1 MILRSSS
8 AIIPFST
15 GQLNMAA
22 HGKANALIFHTTVS
36 RFSNLVT
43 DLDTIAAIGFDGIEL
58 GANKL
63 EAYLASGYGAGDL
76 KALLEDIYVPGM
88 GFLTDIERQGRQASE
103 MYARAD
109 ALFELATLSGAQGVQ
124 VLTGPVDVR
133 SVVEWTHTG
142 RTDRYAGV
150 LGLPHARQI
159 AVTAKNLARL
169 ADMAAERGL
178 VLYLE
183 ALSWAPVSGI
193 DKSIQL
199 IDAAGRDNVKIVI
212 DYWHCHTSGV
222 TPDDIAKLDARL
234 IHGVHVCD
242 SLPFPGGIPDEQVL
256 RDVPTGKGVIDLRQ
270 WTDAVKATGYRGWW
284 SCELFCRKQQQQNAA
299 TVAAQLKRLL
309 ARLVA

>member
-1 MILRSSS
+1 MSNT
-8 AIIPFST
+8 IIPFLT
-15 GQLNMAA
+15 GYLKMAA
-22 HGKANALIFHTTVS
+22 QSKANALIFHTTVS
-36 RFSNLVT
+36 RFSNLIT

-58 GANKL
+58 GADKL
-63 EAYLASGYGAGDL
+63 EAYLASGYGPEDL
-76 KALLEDIYVPGM
+76 KALLENIYVPGM
-88 GFLTDIERQGRQASE
+88 GFLIDIERQGQQTSA

-109 ALFELATLSGAQGVQ
+109 ELFELATLSGAQGVQ
-124 VLTGPVDVR
+124 VLTGPVDVQ
-133 SVVEWTHTG
+133 SVVEWTQNG

-150 LGLPHARQI
+150 LGLPYARQI
-159 AVTAKNLARL
+159 AATAKNLARL

-183 ALSWAPVSGI
+183 ALSWAPINGI

-222 TPDDIAKLDARL
+222 TPDDIAKLDSR
-234 IHGVHVCD
+234 IIYGVHVCD
-242 SLPFPGGIPDEQVL
+242 SLPFPGGIPDERVL
-256 RDVPTGKGVIDLRQ
+256 RDVPTGEGVIDLQQ

-299 TVAAQLKRLL
+299 TVAAQLKRLM
-309 ARLVA
+309 ACLVA